1 MKATPKDPA
10 ESELSRP
17 AKLKNNL
24 AKLTWRQIL
33 VRLVII
39 ALVVLS
45 GFLVYKYVHSQ
56 NEVKRLSNPQE
67 SAREE
72 TRQLTAKVGRLVEI
86 PTNETPTIATV
97 SDVSKLKDQP
107 FYAKAQNGDKVLI
120 FSQARRAFLYRPSTD
135 KVIELAPINIGNN
148 ASANQQQTGQ

>member
-1 MKATPKDPA
+1 MKAMPKDLTESKLSKPA
-10 ESELSRP
+10 QVR
-17 AKLKNNL
+17 KRL
-24 AKLTWRQIL
+24 AKLTWRQVV
-33 VRLVII
+33 VRLFIVV
-39 ALVVLS
+39 LVALS
-45 GFLVYKYVHSQ
+45 GFLVYQYIHSQ

-72 TRQLTAKVGRLVEI
+72 TRQLTAKLGRLVEI

-120 FSQARRAFLYRPSTD
+120 FSQAKRAFLYRPSTD

-148 ASANQQQTGQ
+148 AAAQPASGQ